1 MRQRTH
7 DTSSRDLQRRVGL
20 PPERSHN
27 DRNDPNDRNDRA
39 AADADAPD
47 LSVVHCD
54 ARENCSLTHL
64 LVRGWHLVVV
74 RGEATADY
82 GAMLRDVL
90 NTILA
95 TGGTLIIVDLARTS
109 TVTPEYIRRLAPVD
123 VELRAR
129 GGDLRLVVDGVGALH
144 AIREAGLSGRFEI
157 HRYVGDIVGAVAGLD
172 EGGRGHRRAFNPVPN
187 AG

>member
-7 DTSSRDLQRRVGL
+7 DTSPRNLHRHAYL
-20 PPERSHN
+20 PSERS
-27 DRNDPNDRNDRA
+27 RNGGTTVSTDK
-39 AADADAPD
+39 PD
-47 LSVVHCD
+47 LSVVHSE
-54 ARENCSLTHL
+54 AGENCSLTHL
-64 LVRGWHLVVV
+64 VVRGWHLVVV
-74 RGEATADY
+74 RGDATAEY
-82 GAMLRDVL
+82 GVMLRDVL
-90 NTILA
+90 NAILTA
-95 TGGTLIIVDLARTS
+95 GDTLIIVDLARTS
-109 TVTPEYIRRLAPVD
+109 TVAPEYIRRLAPVD